1 MFRKYVEIY
10 NTLNLEK
17 FFAAKEILAS
27 NSIQYKDTSVNNQ
40 LRLALNN
47 IRGDNYL
54 LSRDGTVKT
63 NYRLSVEKKM
73 MSKRLDC
80 FSIMFKGHTGI
91 ARLCFALSGNRTRSP
106 HFKR

>member
-1 MFRKYVEIY
+1 MVQCFLHLIPCSYRENTGTRHFRPY
-10 NTLNLEK
+10 
-17 FFAAKEILAS
+17 FFRPDAGC

-63 NYRLSVEKKM
+63 NYRLSVEKNDEQK
-73 MSKRLDC
+73 
-80 FSIMFKGHTGI
+80 
-91 ARLCFALSGNRTRSP
+91 ARLLLNNV
-106 HFKR
+106 

>member
-1 MFRKYVEIY
+1 MQRDILAKGGNVLLFRKYVEIY

-63 NYRLSVEKKM
+63 NYRLSVEKNDEQK
-73 MSKRLDC
+73 
-80 FSIMFKGHTGI
+80 
-91 ARLCFALSGNRTRSP
+91 ARLLLNNV
-106 HFKR
+106 